1 MNIKIFFTCAV
12 FALTSVSCK
21 KWIDVKPSDRLSEDM
36 LFSSRDGYLKAL
48 NGVYVDLANTAV
60 YGQNMSAAALDVLA
74 QYYYMVSSTH
84 PYYNYT
90 MFTYTADN
98 TRLGFDNMWK
108 KSYEL
113 IANCNVIIEK
123 CGDQNPLLPAP
134 YFGIV
139 KGEALALRALL
150 HFDMLRLF
158 GPIWSEEKKSIPA
171 IPYKTTA
178 ATEVTPLLSAAEVM
192 EKVMADLT
200 AARDLLRE
208 ADPVLTEGVR
218 NAANPAGTND
228 LFFRQYRLN
237 FYAVRALMARAQLW
251 MQEKNAAFQEAKA
264 ILEEVQSPSK
274 PVFPYVTN
282 AAATSADKP
291 DRMFST
297 EVMFSLYTINRVN
310 MYNNVFSASIQPGA
324 RLSFNAGNADMAR
337 VNEMYDDEN
346 DYRRRIWENV
356 TLENGTLLTNQ
367 KYKDYVDAPGRYM
380 IPLIRLSELLLIG
393 AECSGT
399 LEEGRAYLNALRA
412 ARNCV
417 SLSPGSEAE
426 LKTAI
431 TAEFR
436 KEMIGEGQMFF
447 YYKRNAM
454 QTVPNNAALTGT
466 KTMVLENYVVPLP
479 DSEISLRGK

>member
-1 MNIKIFFTCAV
+1 MKLKIFITCAV
-12 FALTSVSCK
+12 FAITSVSCK

-36 LFSSRDGYLKAL
+36 LFSTRDGYLKAL
-48 NGVYVDLANTAV
+48 NGVYVELTNNSI
-60 YGQNMSAAALDVLA
+60 YGQNMSATVLDVLA

-98 TRLGFDNMWK
+98 TKLSFDNMWK

-113 IANCNVIIEK
+113 IANCNVLIEK
-123 CGDQNPLLPAP
+123 CGEQNALLPAP

-158 GPIWSEEKKSIPA
+158 GPIWSEEKKSLPA
-171 IPYKTTA
+171 IPYKTTSV
-178 ATEVTPLLSAAEVM
+178 TEVTPLLSSAQVM
-192 EKVMADLT
+192 EQVLADLT

-218 NAANPAGTND
+218 NAANPAGTNE

-237 FYAVRALMARAQLW
+237 YYAVRALMARAYSW
-251 MQEKNAAFQEAKA
+251 MKEKNAAFQEAKA
-264 ILEEVQSPSK
+264 ILEEVQSPSN

-297 EVMFSLYTINRVN
+297 EVMFALYNSNRVN
-310 MYNNVFSASIQPGA
+310 IYNNVFSAAIQPGA

-337 VNEMYDDEN
+337 VNEMYNDEN

-356 TLENGTLLTNQ
+356 TMDNATLLTNQ
-367 KYKDYVDAPGRYM
+367 KYKDFVDAPGRYM
-380 IPLIRLSELLLIG
+380 IPLVRLSELLLIA

-399 LEEGRAYLNALRA
+399 LDEGTAYLNALRS

-417 SLSPGSEAE
+417 SVSPAGEPE
-426 LKTAI
+426 LKAAI

-436 KEMIGEGQMFF
+436 REMIGEGQMFF
-447 YYKRNAM
+447 YYKRNAI
-454 QTVPNNAALTGT
+454 QTIPNNAALTGT

-479 DSEISLRGK
+479 DSEISQRGK